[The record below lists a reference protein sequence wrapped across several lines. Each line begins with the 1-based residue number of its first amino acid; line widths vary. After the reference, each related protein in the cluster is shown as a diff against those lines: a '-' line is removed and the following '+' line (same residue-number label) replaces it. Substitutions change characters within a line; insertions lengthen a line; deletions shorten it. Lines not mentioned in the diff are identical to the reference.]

1 MKLTRIISAIV
12 TSALSVNMIASATD
26 GIKISDI
33 RDLQSYLT
41 AEKTISDEQYILF
54 DMDKDN
60 SVDVFDYIFM
70 KHQLLENGVGVDYK
84 VETDQFFNYY
94 KNTVYTWHEDKK
106 SASGVIT
113 SVGELTSYLSMFYED
128 IVFQKYTA
136 KYNKSFFEKNVLF
149 VNSFYQVCGKNPTLS
164 VDSVNCTYD
173 TLNIYVTDYDA
184 QNIDNYV
191 SALFTQITIS
201 KEDYY
206 SQPVAWHIT
215 EQQPQTTTTATAT
228 TKSTETTV
236 TTVTTTAP
244 PVENKKLIDVK
255 NIMQNPELPTGCEV
269 TSLTILLNH
278 LGFSADK
285 VTMSRNYLPK
295 LDFYWNNGIYYG
307 ADFRTTFA
315 GNPESE
321 YSYGCYAP
329 CIETTANA
337 YLSDIYSAKKAHA
350 LKGVSF
356 ENLLSEYIDNNMPVL
371 IWITSSNLHEPY
383 YTSIWTTPEGKEVQ
397 WLAYEHCV
405 VMTGYDKDNQL
416 IYVSDPLKGNIS
428 YDYSKFRQ
436 RYIDMG
442 EQALYIK

>member
-1 MKLTRIISAIV
+1 MKLTGIISAV
-12 TSALSVNMIASATD
+12 VALVLSVNMTASATD
-26 GIKISDI
+26 SIKISDI
-33 RDLQSYLT
+33 RDLQGYLT
-41 AEKTISDEQYILF
+41 TEKTISDEQYILF

-60 SVDVFDYIFM
+60 SLDVFDYILM
-70 KHQLLENGVGVDYK
+70 KHELLEKGVGVDYK
-84 VETDQFFNYY
+84 VQIDQFFNYY
-94 KNTVYTWHEDKK
+94 KNTVYTWNADKK

-128 IVFQKYTA
+128 IVFQKYIT
-136 KYNKSFFEKNVLF
+136 KYNKSFFEKNILI
-149 VNSFYQVCGKNPTLS
+149 VNSFYQTCGKNPSLS
-164 VDSVNCTYD
+164 VDSVDCTYD
-173 TLNIYVTDYDA
+173 MMNVYVTDYDVP
-184 QNIDNYV
+184 NIDNYV
-191 SALFTQITIS
+191 SALFTQIIIS
-201 KEDYY
+201 KDDYY

-215 EQQPQTTTTATAT
+215 EQQPLTTTATTVT

-236 TTVTTTAP
+236 TTTTTT

-285 VTMSRNYLPK
+285 VKMSRNYLPK
-295 LDFYWNNGIYYG
+295 LDFYWENGTYYG

-337 YLSDIYSAKKAHA
+337 YLSDIKSTKKAHA
-350 LKGVSF
+350 LKGITF

-416 IYVSDPLKGNIS
+416 IYVSDPLQGNIS